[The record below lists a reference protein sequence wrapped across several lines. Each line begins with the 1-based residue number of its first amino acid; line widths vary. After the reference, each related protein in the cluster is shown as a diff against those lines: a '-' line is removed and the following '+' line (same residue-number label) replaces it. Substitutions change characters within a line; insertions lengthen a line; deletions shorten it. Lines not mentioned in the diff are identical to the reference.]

1 MSANNQMWFNVMI
14 TEQNKKDY
22 EIVCFKKVKI
32 DKYKVNDKEYEQVYI
47 ILDEDKHQIMR
58 INGNMKNLVK
68 NLVSVDN
75 EEGEDNCL
83 LYYLQ
88 NLEKIDFN
96 NHSYY
101 TYKLLTKSI
110 KRDIFILN
118 QCKSLT
124 NYMNL
129 FKQKPTIITINIKP
143 EPVHEVDGLRVNK
156 VDPECIEMI
165 NNKCNYKYIFNN
177 LDELK
182 DFNKKIYNFIQ
193 KHPSVNKIELYNLF
207 EKTFE
212 DEEGKEHKF
221 IDFDIITKE
230 IKL

>member
-1 MSANNQMWFNVMI
+1 MSSEYQINQMWFNVMI
-14 TEQNKKDY
+14 GDENKKNY

-32 DKYKVNDKEYEQVYI
+32 DKYKFNDKEYEQVYI

-75 EEGEDNCL
+75 EEGEDNCI

-88 NLEKIDFN
+88 NLEKINFN

-110 KRDIFILN
+110 KRDTFILN

-129 FKQKPTIITINIKP
+129 FKQKPTIITINIK
-143 EPVHEVDGLRVNK
+143 
-156 VDPECIEMI
+156 PECIEMI